1 MSKGFSLKSRFIIT
15 VLLLILITSF
25 YVIRLQISKYSPSQ
39 KENKIQVTI
48 TPFIKSIE
56 NIKYH
61 GPRYGAQLV
70 PKDYGFWSF
79 AYIDDKKISRSGQP
93 NKTDFKFL
101 KTSGYKTII
110 SLRYPGEY
118 EEVTDDSKLSG
129 LPKDFSYVSIPIKDG
144 GVPTEQQLTQFFTII
159 NDSKNY
165 PIHIHC
171 RAGIGRAGVM
181 TALYRHKING
191 WPINKA
197 IEESRFFEGGVSQYQ
212 TDWLIKMENKK

>member
-1 MSKGFSLKSRFIIT
+1 MPQRSSLKNKLVVSLLF
-15 VLLLILITSF
+15 LLLITSYLIVHFLTPKS
-25 YVIRLQISKYSPSQ
+25 SPPQ
-39 KENKIQVTI
+39 KENKIQITI
-48 TPFIKSIE
+48 TPFVKSIE

-61 GPRYGAQLV
+61 EPRYGAQQV

-79 AYIDDKKISRSGQP
+79 AYIDGKKISRSGQP

-129 LPKDFSYVSIPIKDG
+129 LPKDFNYVSIPIKDG

-171 RAGIGRAGVM
+171 RAGIGRTGVM
-181 TALYRHKING
+181 TALYRYKING

-197 IEESRFFEGGVSQYQ
+197 IEESRLFEGGVSQYQ